1 MATSVVTEG
10 ETVVVP
16 VVGHLI
22 IGNRKEVQRQVT
34 EALERGARHVVVDL
48 AASGYV
54 DSAGLGTLVVLAKRV
69 RAAGG
74 EFRLAN
80 VNEEIGALLRLTRL
94 DTVLGGRG
102 SGPAAS

>member
-1 MATSVVTEG
+1 MATSVAADG

-34 EALERGARHVVVDL
+34 EAVERGVRHVVVDL

-69 RAAGG
+69 RATGG
-74 EFRLAN
+74 DFRLAN
-80 VNEEIGALLRLTRL
+80 VNEEIAALLRLTRL
-94 DTVLGGRG
+94 DTVLGGGRE
-102 SGPAAS
+102 AAAT

>member
-1 MATSVVTEG
+1 MATTVAAEG

-22 IGNRKEVQRQVT
+22 IGNRKDVQRLVT
-34 EALERGARHVVVDL
+34 EAIERGARHVVVDL

-94 DTVLGGRG
+94 DAVLT
-102 SGPAAS
+102 SGANGAAPS